1 VAFVAKSATNQPII
15 TREHGMSAHRP
26 DTNRDQARVLDR
38 RAGWWGGAAAALVVL
53 VLALLIVRPW
63 TPLLEL
69 DQRVDTAIHGW
80 ALQNSWAVSASL
92 TLQTMGS
99 FRVSFWV
106 TAVTTML
113 LLIARRWWTA
123 LTLVVLAA
131 LAPLITD
138 WIKPVVG
145 RARPVWEQSLGS
157 EVTLSYPSGH
167 ATAGIAV
174 YAAAGVALG
183 SLLRDATLGAVV
195 ATAGI
200 LLGVAIGL
208 SRLVLGV
215 HWPSDVVGGWCVA
228 LAVAGVASAL
238 FVLPPPRGQDR

>member
-1 VAFVAKSATNQPII
+1 
-15 TREHGMSAHRP
+15 MSARQSRP
-26 DTNRDQARVLDR
+26 NEDPTLDR
-38 RAGWWGGAAAALVVL
+38 RGGLIGGLLAAAVVL
-53 VLALLIVRPW
+53 VLALLVVRAWP
-63 TPLLEL
+63 PLLRT
-69 DQRVDTAIHGW
+69 DQAISTAIHSW
-80 ALQNSWAVSASL
+80 ALDNAWAVHTAEV
-92 TLQTMGS
+92 LQTVGG

-106 TAVTTML
+106 TVVTTLL
-113 LLIARRWWTA
+113 LLIARRWWPA

-131 LAPLITD
+131 VAPLITD
-138 WIKPVVG
+138 WIKQVVG
-145 RARPVWEQSLGS
+145 RARPVWEQNLGS

-174 YAAAGVALG
+174 YAAAGVALA
-183 SLLRDATLGAVV
+183 SLLRDASLGAVA

-238 FVLPPPRGQDR
+238 FVLPPPRGQHR

>member
-1 VAFVAKSATNQPII
+1 
-15 TREHGMSAHRP
+15 
-26 DTNRDQARVLDR
+26 VL
-38 RAGWWGGAAAALVVL
+38 G
-53 VLALLIVRPW
+53 LALLIVRAWP
-63 TPLLEL
+63 PLLES
-69 DQRVDTAIHGW
+69 DVRIDVAIHSW
-80 ALQNSWAVSASL
+80 ALDNAWAVHASEV
-92 TLQTMGS
+92 LQTIGS

-106 TAVTTML
+106 TGVTTLL
-113 LLIARRWWTA
+113 LLIARRWWAA
-123 LTLVVLAA
+123 LTIVVLAA
-131 LAPLITD
+131 VAPLITD

-183 SLLRDATLGAVV
+183 SLLRDRNLGAVV

-238 FVLPPPRGQDR
+238 FVLPPARRQGGDG

>member
-1 VAFVAKSATNQPII
+1 
-15 TREHGMSAHRP
+15 MSAQRLHANGRLP
-26 DTNRDQARVLDR
+26 RANQVRVLDR
-38 RAGWWGGAAAALVVL
+38 RGGWWVGGLAAIVVVGLAVLVVR
-53 VLALLIVRPW
+53 AWP
-63 TPLLEL
+63 PLLSL
-69 DQRVDTAIHGW
+69 DQRIDTAIHSW
-80 ALQNSWAVSASL
+80 ALHNAWVVHAAEV
-92 TLQTMGS
+92 LQTMGG

-106 TAVTTML
+106 TAVTTVL
-113 LLIARRWWTA
+113 LLIARRWWPA

-131 LAPLITD
+131 VAPLITD
-138 WIKPVVG
+138 WLKPVVG
-145 RARPVWEQSLGS
+145 RARPVWEQNLGS

-174 YAAAGVALG
+174 YAACGVALG
-183 SLLRDATLGAVV
+183 TLLRDANLGAVV

-238 FVLPPPRGQDR
+238 FVLPPPRWREA

>member
-1 VAFVAKSATNQPII
+1 VSARALRADQDPI
-15 TREHGMSAHRP
+15 
-26 DTNRDQARVLDR
+26 LDR
-38 RAGWWGGAAAALVVL
+38 RGGWWGAVTAALVLVVLAVL
-53 VLALLIVRPW
+53 VVRAWP
-63 TPLLEL
+63 PLVDTDL
-69 DQRVDTAIHGW
+69 RIDTAIHSW
-80 ALQNSWAVSASL
+80 ALRNAWAVRASEV
-92 TLQTMGS
+92 LQTLGS
-99 FRVSFWV
+99 FRISFWV
-106 TAVTTML
+106 TTATTVL
-113 LLIARRWWTA
+113 LLLARRWWQA

-131 LAPLITD
+131 LAPVITD

-157 EVTLSYPSGH
+157 EVTLSFPSGH

-183 SLLRDATLGAVV
+183 SLLRNADLGALV
-195 ATAGI
+195 ALAGI

-228 LAVAGVASAL
+228 LAVAGVAGAL
-238 FVLPPPRGQDR
+238 FVLPPPTTPPS

>member
-1 VAFVAKSATNQPII
+1 MSGQSRVNQ
-15 TREHGMSAHRP
+15 ES
-26 DTNRDQARVLDR
+26 VLDR
-38 RAGWWGGAAAALVVL
+38 RGGWWIGGLAALVVL
-53 VLALLIVRPW
+53 GLALLIVRAWP
-63 TPLLEL
+63 PLLESDL
-69 DQRVDTAIHGW
+69 RIDVAVHGW
-80 ALQNSWAVSASL
+80 ALRNAWAVRAAEV
-92 TLQTMGS
+92 LQTVGG

-106 TAVTTML
+106 TAVTTVL
-113 LLIARRWWTA
+113 LLVARRWWSA

-131 LAPLITD
+131 VAPLITD

-174 YAAAGVALG
+174 YAAAGLALG

-238 FVLPPPRGQDR
+238 FVLPPPHAKER

>member
-1 VAFVAKSATNQPII
+1 MSGQQSRAKPEPVLGRRGGWAGGGLAAF
-15 TREHGMSAHRP
+15 
-26 DTNRDQARVLDR
+26 
-38 RAGWWGGAAAALVVL
+38 VVL
-53 VLALLIVRPW
+53 VLAVLIVRAWP
-63 TPLLEL
+63 PLIES
-69 DQRVDTAIHGW
+69 DVRIDVAIHSW
-80 ALQNSWAVSASL
+80 ALDNPWAVRVAEVL
-92 TLQTMGS
+92 RTVGGV
-99 FRVSFWV
+99 RVSFWV
-106 TAVTTML
+106 TAATTVL
-113 LLIARRWWTA
+113 LLLARRWWSA

-131 LAPLITD
+131 VAPLITD

-157 EVTLSYPSGH
+157 EATLSYPSGH
-167 ATAGIAV
+167 ATGGMAV
-174 YAAAGVALG
+174 YAAAGVALA
-183 SLLRDATLGAVV
+183 SLLRSAKLGAVV

-238 FVLPPPRGQDR
+238 FVLPPARRQGGDG

>member
-1 VAFVAKSATNQPII
+1 
-15 TREHGMSAHRP
+15 MSARQPRP
-26 DTNRDQARVLDR
+26 NEDPVLDR
-38 RAGWWGGAAAALVVL
+38 RGGLIGGLLAATVVL
-53 VLALLIVRPW
+53 VLAVLVVRAWP
-63 TPLLEL
+63 PLLRT
-69 DQRVDTAIHGW
+69 DQAIDTAIHSW
-80 ALQNSWAVSASL
+80 ALDNAWAVRAAEV
-92 TLQTMGS
+92 LQTIGS

-106 TAVTTML
+106 TAVTTVL
-113 LLIARRWWTA
+113 LLIARRWWPA

-131 LAPLITD
+131 VAPLITD

-145 RARPVWEQSLGS
+145 RARPVWEQNLGS

-174 YAAAGVALG
+174 YAAAGVALA
-183 SLLRDATLGAVV
+183 SLLRDENLGAVV

-228 LAVAGVASAL
+228 LAVAGIASAL
-238 FVLPPPRGQDR
+238 FVLPPPSGKER